1 MIASDIIS
9 QVLPI
14 LFLLALGYW
23 AQRREFLS
31 PATVDG
37 LSKIIVT
44 FALPAVLFTSFLNL
58 ELRVA
63 YAAVFVMIFVLCV
76 ALFALGKGLQVALGI
91 RWTYFPFLMTGF
103 EYGMLG
109 VSLYGTVYGLENIG
123 RIAVFD
129 LGHEIFVWFV
139 LLALLLREK
148 EGGSQRP
155 SQLVKSFLQSPVIL
169 GILSGILLNLVGAR
183 DFLQSFSLTQA
194 LLTTFDHL
202 GNLTI
207 PLILI
212 IVGYGVRFTGSG
224 FKDAVPVVVLRL
236 GLLIPLALVINGVVT
251 RGLLGLG
258 EASEAALFTLLVL
271 PPPFIIPLYL
281 PDDLPDEEREYINNT
296 LTLHTLA
303 SVAVYVGYL
312 GLAS

>member
-23 AQRREFLS
+23 VQRRDFLS
-31 PATVDG
+31 PATVEG
-37 LSKIIVT
+37 LRKIIVN

-58 ELRVA
+58 ELRMA
-63 YAAVFVMIFVLCV
+63 YVAVFVTVFVLCV
-76 ALFALGKGLQVALGI
+76 ALFAVGKGLQAALGI

-129 LGHEIFVWFV
+129 LGHEIFIWFV
-139 LLALLLREK
+139 FLALLLREK

-155 SQLVKSFLQSPVIL
+155 AQLAKRFLESPVIL

-194 LLTTFDHL
+194 VLTTLHYL
-202 GNLTI
+202 GSLTI

-212 IVGYGVRFTGSG
+212 IVGYGVRVKGSG
-224 FKDAVPVVVLRL
+224 FKDALPVVFLRL
-236 GLLIPLALVINGVVT
+236 GLLIPLALLINAVVT

-258 EASEAALFTLLVL
+258 APSEAALFMLLVL
-271 PPPFIIPLYL
+271 PPPFIIPLYVR
-281 PDDLPDEEREYINNT
+281 DDLPDEEGEYINNT

-303 SVAVYVGYL
+303 SVAVTTGYL
-312 GLAS
+312 ALAA